1 MDKEDIEIEIED
13 SETESE
19 TNDSETESESD
30 YEPEKKTNPIDD
42 IKNRNVIFNE
52 DDDDYI
58 ESDNDENDEVDEIED
73 LGIFKNKDDVVDTI
87 LKSTQNKNLIN
98 RDDFSEDD
106 DEDDDDEDID
116 ENYLQKLDNGVK
128 NNIISEYHPELMVHN
143 MDEVEAACVI
153 VRDSNGVIVDRMHKT
168 LPFVTRYEKARVL
181 GERAKQINAGA
192 KPFIEISDS
201 LIDGYLIA
209 LKEFEQKKIP
219 FIVRR
224 PLPNGGSEYWRL
236 RDLEIL
242 E

>member
-1 MDKEDIEIEIED
+1 MDKEDIEIED

-19 TNDSETESESD
+19 TESESG
-30 YEPEKKTNPIDD
+30 
-42 IKNRNVIFNE
+42 
-52 DDDDYI
+52 
-58 ESDNDENDEVDEIED
+58 SDNDSVNENKPKLKKDVEFDSEDEEDDVEEDEIDEDDEDRD
-73 LGIFKNKDDVVDTI
+73 LGISKNKDDIVNTI

-106 DEDDDDEDID
+106 DEDDDEDID

-168 LPFVTRYEKARVL
+168 LPFVTRYEKARIL

-224 PLPNGGSEYWRL
+224 PLPNGGSEYWKL

>member
-1 MDKEDIEIEIED
+1 MENSGSCIKLKCYKYNNKFRNISLLLYITMDKEEIEIEIED

-19 TNDSETESESD
+19 TESESGSD
-30 YEPEKKTNPIDD
+30 NDSVVNENKTKLNKDIDFGSD
-42 IKNRNVIFNE
+42 EEEDDE
-52 DDDDYI
+52 DDDED
-58 ESDNDENDEVDEIED
+58 DDEQGD
-73 LGIFKNKDDVVDTI
+73 LGISKNKDDIVDTI

-106 DEDDDDEDID
+106 DEDDDEDID
-116 ENYLQKLDNGVK
+116 ENYLQKLDKGIK

-153 VRDSNGVIVDRMHKT
+153 VRDSNGVIADRMHKT

-209 LKEFEQKKIP
+209 LKEFEQKKYH
-219 FIVRR
+219 
-224 PLPNGGSEYWRL
+224 LL
-236 RDLEIL
+236 
-242 E
+242 

>member
-1 MDKEDIEIEIED
+1 MDKEDKEDIEIED

-42 IKNRNVIFNE
+42 IKNINVIFNE

-58 ESDNDENDEVDEIED
+58 ERESDNDEDDEDDEEGD
-73 LGIFKNKDDVVDTI
+73 LGISKNKDDIVDTI
-87 LKSTQNKNLIN
+87 LNSQNKNLIN
-98 RDDFSEDD
+98 RDDFSEED
-106 DEDDDDEDID
+106 DEDDDEDID
-116 ENYLQKLDNGVK
+116 ENYLQKLDKGIK

-209 LKEFEQKKIP
+209 LKEFEQKKNTIHCKT
-219 FIVRR
+219 
-224 PLPNGGSEYWRL
+224 SSTKWRF
-236 RDLEIL
+236 RILEIT
-242 E
+242 

>member
-1 MDKEDIEIEIED
+1 MDKEDKEDIEIED

-30 YEPEKKTNPIDD
+30 YEPGKKTNPIDD
-42 IKNRNVIFNE
+42 IKNINVIFNE

-58 ESDNDENDEVDEIED
+58 ESDNDEDDEDDEEGD
-73 LGIFKNKDDVVDTI
+73 LGISKNKDDIVDTI
-87 LKSTQNKNLIN
+87 LSTQNKNLIN
-98 RDDFSEDD
+98 RDDFSEED
-106 DEDDDDEDID
+106 DEDDDEDID

-143 MDEVEAACVI
+143 MDDVEAACVI

-224 PLPNGGSEYWRL
+224 PLPNGGSEYWKL

>member
-19 TNDSETESESD
+19 TGSESG
-30 YEPEKKTNPIDD
+30 
-42 IKNRNVIFNE
+42 
-52 DDDDYI
+52 
-58 ESDNDENDEVDEIED
+58 SDNDSVNEKKPKLKKDVEFDSEDEVEEDEIDEDEIDDEDGD
-73 LGIFKNKDDVVDTI
+73 LGISKNKDEIVNTI
-87 LKSTQNKNLIN
+87 LKGTQNKNLIN

-106 DEDDDDEDID
+106 DDDDDEDND

-128 NNIISEYHPELMVHN
+128 NNIISDYHPELMVHN
-143 MDEVEAACVI
+143 MDEVETACVI

-209 LKEFEQKKIP
+209 LKEFEEKKIP

-224 PLPNGGSEYWRL
+224 PLPNGGSEYWKL

>member
-1 MDKEDIEIEIED
+1 MDKEDIEIEVED
-13 SETESE
+13 SETE
-19 TNDSETESESD
+19 NETESDSESESGS
-30 YEPEKKTNPIDD
+30 EPEKKTNPID
-42 IKNRNVIFNE
+42 IKNINVIFNE

-58 ESDNDENDEVDEIED
+58 ESDNDEGEEDDEIED
-73 LGIFKNKDDVVDTI
+73 LGIFKNKEDLNNM
-87 LKSTQNKNLIN
+87 LKNTQNIIN
-98 RDDFSEDD
+98 RDDFSDE
-106 DEDDDDEDID
+106 EDDDDEDID
-116 ENYLQKLDNGVK
+116 ENYLQKLDKGIK

-153 VRDSNGVIVDRMHKT
+153 VRNSNGVIVDRMHKT

-224 PLPNGGSEYWRL
+224 PLPNGGSEYWKL

>member
-1 MDKEDIEIEIED
+1 MFNFDLRN
-13 SETESE
+13 ETL
-19 TNDSETESESD
+19 NLV
-30 YEPEKKTNPIDD
+30 DD
-42 IKNRNVIFNE
+42 F
-52 DDDDYI
+52 
-58 ESDNDENDEVDEIED
+58 
-73 LGIFKNKDDVVDTI
+73 I
-87 LKSTQNKNLIN
+87 LDHI
-98 RDDFSEDD
+98 DDFSEED
-106 DEDDDDEDID
+106 DEDDDEDID
-116 ENYLQKLDNGVK
+116 ENYLQKLDKGIK

-224 PLPNGGSEYWRL
+224 PLPNGGSEYWKL

>member
-1 MDKEDIEIEIED
+1 MDKEDIEIED
-13 SETESE
+13 SETE
-19 TNDSETESESD
+19 NETESDSES
-30 YEPEKKTNPIDD
+30 ESGSEAEKKTNPID
-42 IKNRNVIFNE
+42 IKNINVIFNE

-73 LGIFKNKDDVVDTI
+73 LGIFKNKEDVNNM
-87 LKSTQNKNLIN
+87 LKNTQDIIN
-98 RDDFSEDD
+98 RDDFSD

-143 MDEVEAACVI
+143 TDEVEAACVI

-181 GERAKQINAGA
+181 GERAKQLNAGA

-224 PLPNGGSEYWRL
+224 PLPNGGSEYWKL

>member
-1 MDKEDIEIEIED
+1 MNKEEAGIEIEE

-19 TNDSETESESD
+19 TESESGSD
-30 YEPEKKTNPIDD
+30 NDSVVNDNKTKLNKDIDFGSD
-42 IKNRNVIFNE
+42 VEE
-52 DDDDYI
+52 DDDD
-58 ESDNDENDEVDEIED
+58 DDEEDAEEDDEEGD
-73 LGIFKNKDDVVDTI
+73 LGIFKNKDDVVNNMF
-87 LKSTQNKNLIN
+87 KNTQNIIN
-98 RDDFSEDD
+98 RDDFSD

-128 NNIISEYHPELMVHN
+128 NNIISEHHPELMVHN

-224 PLPNGGSEYWRL
+224 PLPNGGSEYWKL

>member
-19 TNDSETESESD
+19 TENESG
-30 YEPEKKTNPIDD
+30 
-42 IKNRNVIFNE
+42 
-52 DDDDYI
+52 
-58 ESDNDENDEVDEIED
+58 SDNDSVNENKPKLKKDVEFDSEYEEDEEDEVDEEDEDGD
-73 LGIFKNKDDVVDTI
+73 LGISKNKDDIVNTI
-87 LKSTQNKNLIN
+87 LKSAQNKNLIN

-106 DEDDDDEDID
+106 DEDDDEDID

-153 VRDSNGVIVDRMHKT
+153 VRDSNGIIVDRMHKT
-168 LPFVTRYEKARVL
+168 LPFVTRYEKARIL

-224 PLPNGGSEYWRL
+224 PLPNGGSEYWKL

>member
-19 TNDSETESESD
+19 TESESG
-30 YEPEKKTNPIDD
+30 
-42 IKNRNVIFNE
+42 
-52 DDDDYI
+52 
-58 ESDNDENDEVDEIED
+58 SDNDSVNENKKIINKEVFGSDEEGDDEEGD
-73 LGIFKNKDDVVDTI
+73 LGIFKNKEDVNNM
-87 LKSTQNKNLIN
+87 LKNTQNIIN
-98 RDDFSEDD
+98 RDDFSD

-116 ENYLQKLDNGVK
+116 ENYLQKLDKGIK

-153 VRDSNGVIVDRMHKT
+153 VRDSNGVIIDRMHKT

-224 PLPNGGSEYWRL
+224 PLPNGGSEYWKL